1 MIRDPQSFATLL
13 AEVRQF
19 IRSECMPL
27 EQQID
32 QTDEIPEPL
41 VQRMR
46 ELAVQA
52 SNGTLT
58 SANRASM
65 QLEVK
70 QLSSEIDNIGK
81 TANFNGIKLFD
92 GSATQ
97 ISLQTNINAGD
108 VVKMSVGP
116 MSSNTIGLGSRSSL
130 QSYGL
135 DADGQ
140 GITGTKLAAATSANS
155 ISKGLQAGDLVIN
168 GVMIGG
174 SSAADDNASVGSKDS
189 SAIAK
194 AAAVNRASSLTGV
207 TATVNQTIATG
218 VATTAGT
225 AGQIGTFTVNGITT
239 GNITLVG
246 NQSVDRATAVAAI
259 NAIAGASG
267 VRAVDT
273 GSNQTGAQLVADDG
287 RNINVS
293 FTAISAGTF
302 AAANVGV
309 NAVAGSAGGAQSVFT
324 GTFTL
329 QSTTSS
335 PITITSTNTGD
346 LTRAGLSV
354 GTYAA
359 NTSIATGAGRAS
371 YTGTAVAGTS
381 LLNAGD
387 LVINGVAV
395 GASLASDDAASSGL
409 STAGRKDTSAI
420 AIAAA
425 INKVSGQT
433 GVKAV
438 AQANTYVGSGFT
450 AAAQSAGGLL
460 LNGVNIAIVTTTS
473 SKAADVVTQINAYS
487 SATGVVASD
496 NGSGLS
502 LSAADGRNIEIGI
515 DASAGSALTLGS
527 LGLTASAIETANG
540 RGLTLVSGSVGGGLT
555 VLNAGVNLVSDKS
568 FTVAAGSSS
577 TALSALKTLGFTE
590 GTFGGSNNGTK
601 ISSVDISTVAGANDA
616 LNAVDAALGQ
626 ISDQRSNL
634 GAIQNRL
641 QAAVDNLTSSST
653 NLQAAQGRIQDT
665 DYSTTTTQMS
675 KSQIISQAATAMLAQ
690 ANQQPQM
697 VLSLLK

>member
-1 MIRDPQSFATLL
+1 M
-13 AEVRQF
+13 
-19 IRSECMPL
+19 
-27 EQQID
+27 
-32 QTDEIPEPL
+32 
-41 VQRMR
+41 
-46 ELAVQA
+46 
-52 SNGTLT
+52 
-58 SANRASM
+58 
-65 QLEVK
+65 
-70 QLSSEIDNIGK
+70 
-81 TANFNGIKLFD
+81 
-92 GSATQ
+92 
-97 ISLQTNINAGD
+97 
-108 VVKMSVGP
+108 
-116 MSSNTIGLGSRSSL
+116 
-130 QSYGL
+130 
-135 DADGQ
+135 
-140 GITGTKLAAATSANS
+140 
-155 ISKGLQAGDLVIN
+155 
-168 GVMIGG
+168 
-174 SSAADDNASVGSKDS
+174 
-189 SAIAK
+189 
-194 AAAVNRASSLTGV
+194 
-207 TATVNQTIATG
+207 
-218 VATTAGT
+218 
-225 AGQIGTFTVNGITT
+225 
-239 GNITLVG
+239 
-246 NQSVDRATAVAAI
+246 
-259 NAIAGASG
+259 
-267 VRAVDT
+267 
-273 GSNQTGAQLVADDG
+273 
-287 RNINVS
+287 
-293 FTAISAGTF
+293 
-302 AAANVGV
+302 
-309 NAVAGSAGGAQSVFT
+309 
-324 GTFTL
+324 
-329 QSTTSS
+329 
-335 PITITSTNTGD
+335 
-346 LTRAGLSV
+346 
-354 GTYAA
+354 
-359 NTSIATGAGRAS
+359 
-371 YTGTAVAGTS
+371 
-381 LLNAGD
+381 
-387 LVINGVAV
+387 
-395 GASLASDDAASSGL
+395 
-409 STAGRKDTSAI
+409 
-420 AIAAA
+420 
-425 INKVSGQT
+425 
-433 GVKAV
+433 